1 MEILTISYHDTQT
14 DKVVVRDMNDEE
26 IDQHNL
32 IVAEREK
39 LRKQEAEMAKAKAAL
54 LEKLG
59 ISAEEAALLLS

>member
-1 MEILTISYHDTQT
+1 MEKLTISYHDTQT

>member
-1 MEILTISYHDTQT
+1 MEKLTISYHDTQT

-39 LRKQEAEMAKAKAAL
+39 LREQEAEMAKAKAAL